1 VGEVDGGTHGGCGAD
16 SILLKEGG
24 RKVSRPLLG
33 PNVEWAGYF
42 AANKIGKRSGLPLQT
57 GLK

>member
-1 VGEVDGGTHGGCGAD
+1 VDGGTHGGCGTD